1 MARTSKSRESDGL
14 ARIGVA
20 IDADLLRRFD
30 AWCAANGRGNRSEA
44 FRDLIRDRLVEA
56 EMDEQAEVVAAV
68 SLVYD
73 HHRRELSR
81 RLTHLQHEQGHH
93 VISSMHVHLE
103 HDRCLEVIVL
113 RARARE
119 ARTFAER
126 LLAEKG
132 VEHGGVY
139 LTRRIRPAPSPTAVA
154 SGHAHGGRAP
164 HRHG

>member
-1 MARTSKSRESDGL
+1 MARTKRHETNGL

-20 IDADLLRRFD
+20 IDADLLARFD

-44 FRDLIRDRLVEA
+44 FRDLIRERLVEA
-56 EMDEQAEVVAAV
+56 EMDERVEVVAAV

-81 RLTHLQHEQGHH
+81 RLIHLQHEEGHH
-93 VISSMHVHLE
+93 VVSSMHVHLD

-113 RARARE
+113 RARARD
-119 ARTFAER
+119 ARAFAER

-132 VEHGGVY
+132 VEHGGVF
-139 LTRRIRPAPSPTAVA
+139 LTRRIHPAPSAGA
-154 SGHAHGGRAP
+154 LARGHAHGGTAP
-164 HRHG
+164 HRH